1 MKYLALAVIFLAGC
15 ATEKGNIRQAQHSA
29 DQIKMVAVQREA
41 QMKEKQAEADSNKQL
56 YDSLARICEAN
67 KEHCPA
73 TTVALAVIGA
83 LGAESDDDDDAP
95 IVQLQQQRDV
105 GLEYVKVLATPV
117 STLLTGV
124 AIAGIQSDVAK
135 NSSDNNRDILLG
147 DQQADLGIVQAVAGL
162 GSAAANSVG
171 IQADGD
177 IYQVSD
183 NGVIDNSQNTTDSYN
198 TTTSTETNQA
208 YTSSFSLATT
218 LNYEGASMSL
228 SDLITQLQNAGASY
242 SIDLDGDGTP
252 DVEGGDGE
260 PTVVINCDE
269 PQFSPAPP
277 ECSAT

>member
-171 IQADGD
+171 IQADGY

-183 NGVIDNSQNTTDSYN
+183 NGAIDNSQNTTDSYN